1 MRSLTPSFSY
11 VNTQYHY
18 LALELCSA
26 NLLDFLLA
34 RKQLLDASHPM
45 RGIDDE
51 GNFRCCQCLRGLVDG
66 LSHAHQRNVIHRDLK
81 PQNILLVPKRQAY
94 VRFDPKAYANHLSWD
109 MWTLKI
115 ADWGLSKVSTDTPS
129 NPSMH
134 SHSSM
139 SLLASQSFSKMDGKG
154 HHHHAV
160 VGTFG
165 YMAPEIIKNG

>member
-1 MRSLTPSFSY
+1 
-11 VNTQYHY
+11 
-18 LALELCSA
+18 
-26 NLLDFLLA
+26 
-34 RKQLLDASHPM
+34 
-45 RGIDDE
+45 
-51 GNFRCCQCLRGLVDG
+51 VDG

-94 VRFDPKAYANHLSWD
+94 VRFDPKACGPEQLSWG

-139 SLLASQSFSKMDGKG
+139 SSLASQSFSNMDGKG
-154 HHHHAV
+154 HHHHAM